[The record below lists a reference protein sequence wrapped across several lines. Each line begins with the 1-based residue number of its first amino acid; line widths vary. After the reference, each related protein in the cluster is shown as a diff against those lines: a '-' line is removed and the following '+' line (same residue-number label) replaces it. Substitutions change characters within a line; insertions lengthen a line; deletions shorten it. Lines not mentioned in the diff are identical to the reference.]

1 MKYVVIYEP
10 APGGDWGAY
19 VPDLPGCCSG
29 GDTLE
34 AVRENVKDAI
44 SLWIEVER
52 ERGHAIPPP
61 TTVIETIEVAA

>member
-19 VPDLPGCCSG
+19 VPDLPGCTSG

-34 AVRENVKDAI
+34 EVRERVKEAI

-61 TTVIETIEVAA
+61 STVIETVEVAA

>member
-19 VPDLPGCCSG
+19 VPDLPGCTSG

-34 AVRENVKDAI
+34 AVRQNVKDAI
-44 SLWIEVER
+44 TSWIEI
-52 ERGHAIPPP
+52 ERGRGHLIPVPRSV
-61 TTVIETIEVAA
+61 TEAVDIA

>member
-1 MKYVVIYEP
+1 MKYIAIYEP

-19 VPDLPGCCSG
+19 VPDLPGCTSG

-44 SLWIEVER
+44 VAWIEVER
-52 ERGHAIPPP
+52 ARGHAIPPARS
-61 TTVIETIEVAA
+61 VVEAVDVA